1 MAIGE
6 TIGLIEALGPGGGGG
21 SNKFI
26 VTLTPTAE
34 DYSGVMDKTLA
45 EISAA
50 YEASCDIVFSIIT
63 SENGSYVD
71 IPLSSMDFNNEDEN
85 PFYVFHAYFLYGEML
100 IEAYNIEVA
109 PQTNTYDTN
118 IYALTPAS

>member
-1 MAIGE
+1 MDLM
-6 TIGLIEALGPGGGGG
+6 TYALCKGNGGGG
-21 SNKFI
+21 SATPFI

-34 DYSGVMDKTLA
+34 DYSGTMDKTLA

-50 YEASCDIVFSIIT
+50 YEASCDIVFRIIT

-71 IPLSSMDFNNEDEN
+71 VPLSSMEFSNENET

-100 IEAYNIEVA
+100 IDAYNIEVE

-118 IYALTPAS
+118 IYTLTPVS